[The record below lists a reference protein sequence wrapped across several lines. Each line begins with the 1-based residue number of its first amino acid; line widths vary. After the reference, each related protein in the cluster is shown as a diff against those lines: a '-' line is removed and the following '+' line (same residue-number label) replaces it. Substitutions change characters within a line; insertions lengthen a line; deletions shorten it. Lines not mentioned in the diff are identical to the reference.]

1 MVLGA
6 GSLNA
11 QDFILQA
18 HRGLSDK
25 FPENTSLAFFE
36 AAKIPVYKGME
47 TDVAMTKDGVLVC
60 MHDRKLDRTTN
71 GTDSLS
77 KYTMKELQELWI
89 DGGYGWNE
97 KYKETLRI
105 PTFETYLEACKLGG
119 FTPYVELKWVEGEG
133 IRKTIK
139 ALHDFGFDGNY
150 VLTLALYRDSF

>member
-1 MVLGA
+1 MI
-6 GSLNA
+6 
-11 QDFILQA
+11 F
-18 HRGLSDK
+18 

-105 PTFETYLEACKLGG
+105 PTFETSEPAPSTMADAVMIPRAKI
-119 FTPYVELKWVEGEG
+119 F
-133 IRKTIK
+133 IAI
-139 ALHDFGFDGNY
+139 DFFE
-150 VLTLALYRDSF
+150 